1 MGMRNGVPPI
11 SHRDLMEASKTVYD
25 QVLVKSL
32 ELVEDKIKDTEI
44 NLVSRVVKVLRKEV
58 EDMVSSI
65 MISVKEQI
73 EEMSRRYE
81 ASLNHTHELIKSLPT
96 PQVNFSV
103 PENAIQIKQLP
114 SQVNVES
121 PQVHFSVPENAIQIK
136 QEKSIVNFTM
146 PEMKSPDIHVN
157 VPELKLPQVNVNV
170 PKRGKVSK
178 SISYDDNGRPI
189 QIEEREDD

>member
-1 MGMRNGVPPI
+1 MRNGVPPI

-103 PENAIQIKQLP
+103 PENAIQIKQ
-114 SQVNVES
+114 
-121 PQVHFSVPENAIQIK
+121 
-136 QEKSIVNFTM
+136 EKSIVNFTM